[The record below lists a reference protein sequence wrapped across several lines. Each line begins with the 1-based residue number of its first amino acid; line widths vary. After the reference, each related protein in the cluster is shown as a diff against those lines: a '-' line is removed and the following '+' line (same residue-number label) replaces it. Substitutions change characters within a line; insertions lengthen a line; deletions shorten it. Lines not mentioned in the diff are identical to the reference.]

1 MDQSYYVVGH
11 RGARGLF
18 PENTLGGFRAAMALG
33 VRWFEIDVGVLKDGT
48 VVVHHDPALNPDILS
63 VNGRFF
69 GGSLPLLRSMPL
81 DELEDYSVGRIRPGS
96 EYAAQFPGQQ
106 PMDGERIPTLAEVLA
121 LDAGLRW
128 TIELKLIAD
137 RPEWTVGVEEM
148 VERVL
153 AVVDA
158 AGAAGRVVL
167 QSFDWRAPRL
177 VRQLRPEMA
186 VAWLTRAETIAQAP
200 LWWGRETPASVPEA
214 VAAEGGGIWS
224 PGFEDLTQPLV
235 AEAQGL
241 GLGVIPWTVNEIE
254 DLVRVIGWGVDGVIT
269 DYPDQAMSLLRAG
282 GTQSRP
288 TPR

>member
-1 MDQSYYVVGH
+1 MKRAFEVLGH

-63 VNGRFF
+63 VNGRFL
-69 GGSLPLLRSMPL
+69 GGSLPLLKTIPW

-96 EYAAQFPGQQ
+96 DYAAQFPDQQ
-106 PMDGERIPTLAEVLA
+106 PMDGEGIPSLADVLA
-121 LDAGLRW
+121 LDAGVRW

-137 RPEWTVGVEEM
+137 RPEWTVPVAEM

-177 VRQLRPEMA
+177 VRRLRPEVA
-186 VAWLTRAETIAQAP
+186 VAWLTRADTIAEAP
-200 LWWGRETPASVPEA
+200 LWWGRDVPEA
-214 VAAEGGGIWS
+214 VPRAIVEEGGGVWTPAYAEVTPALID
-224 PGFEDLTQPLV
+224 EAHRLDLAV
-235 AEAQGL
+235 
-241 GLGVIPWTVNEIE
+241 VPWTVNETADIE
-254 DLVRVIGWGVDGVIT
+254 RLMAWGVDGVIT
-269 DYPDQAMSLLRAG
+269 DYPDRAV
-282 GTQSRP
+282 SIL
-288 TPR
+288 

>member
-1 MDQSYYVVGH
+1 MQRRFHVLGH

-33 VRWFEIDVGVLKDGT
+33 VTWFEIDVGVLKDGT

-69 GGSLPLLRSMPL
+69 GGSLPLLKSMPW

-96 EYAAQFPGQQ
+96 DYAAQFPDQL
-106 PMDGERIPTLAEVLA
+106 PMDGERIPTLADVLA

-137 RPEWTVGVEEM
+137 RPEWTVPVEEM

-153 AVVDA
+153 DVVDA
-158 AGAAGRVVL
+158 AGAGGRVLL

-177 VRQLRPEMA
+177 VRRRRPDIA
-186 VAWLTRAETIAQAP
+186 VAWLTRAETIAEAP
-200 LWWGRETPASVPEA
+200 LWWGRAVPQSVPRAIVE
-214 VAAEGGGIWS
+214 EGGGTWT
-224 PGFEDLTQPLV
+224 PAFAELTQPLIE
-235 AEAQGL
+235 EAHRL
-241 GLGVIPWTVNEIE
+241 DLAVVPWTVNLPGDIG
-254 DLVRVIGWGVDGVIT
+254 RMIGWGVDGVIT
-269 DYPDQAMSLLRAG
+269 DYPDRVLGLV
-282 GTQSRP
+282 
-288 TPR
+288 